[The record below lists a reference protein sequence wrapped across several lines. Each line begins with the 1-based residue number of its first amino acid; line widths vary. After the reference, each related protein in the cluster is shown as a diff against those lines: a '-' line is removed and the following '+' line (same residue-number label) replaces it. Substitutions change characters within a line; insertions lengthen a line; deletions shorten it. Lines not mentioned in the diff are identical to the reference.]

1 MIHRRLSA
9 LLVLALLVVA
19 GCSADKNSGPPRI
32 TVAIAG
38 VTTTVPAAVYCT
50 DGAPAVLPD
59 STAIP
64 PVEVKPAQRIKVS
77 VPSKIAERGWS
88 IQVWSAT
95 DSDGTLVPGIKLS
108 TLDAGTKGTFNDLTT
123 SDAQPN
129 RIYLIIVMAPDPTSK
144 SLDCRQAGGLWP
156 VALVRTPT
164 ESDTSTSATPSATVG
179 TTP

>member
-1 MIHRRLSA
+1 MCA

-19 GCSADKNSGPPRI
+19 AGCSADKATGPPTI
-32 TVAIAG
+32 SIAIAG

-50 DGAPAVLPD
+50 DGAPAVRPD
-59 STAIP
+59 SSAIP
-64 PVEVKPAQRIKVS
+64 PVEVKQAQRITVS
-77 VPSKIAERGWS
+77 VPSQIAEQGWS

-108 TLDAGTKGTFNDLTT
+108 TLDAGTKRTFDGLTT

-129 RIYLIIVMAPDPTSK
+129 RIYLIIALAPDPTSK
-144 SLDCRQAGGLWP
+144 SLDCQQAGGLWP

-164 ESDTSTSATPSATVG
+164 ESDTSTSATPSAPAAAS